1 MFASVKGARATG
13 RTFGTRPT
21 VSHASAFPKA
31 LRLHRFQST
40 ASGSSTAVSQ
50 VAAGATGGVVVLVG
64 VYAWYHFS
72 GAKTAVDASKAAA
85 NYYQETKRAIAENA
99 PKNPNEVIE
108 FLRKT
113 TKSYAGLIPGA
124 SSYIDSTFDTL
135 DQLHKTHGDDVNRVL
150 QEGYDD
156 IHKIIQESGNGVS
169 VETGMKVMGVLRK
182 RMSELEEVGKKVG
195 QDVFKTLSEKHPEI
209 KEKLGGSYEELKDMA
224 EKSGPKAK
232 KILDDTLSQV
242 KDIFEKGFSP
252 DSLSQAQKLVSSKV
266 SEARKLA
273 QSSGQGAWNE
283 AVKQAQPYLDKVPEI
298 KKLIEDNASSFMAAG
313 VSQSKVVQEVF
324 AKVKDAA
331 EGGTAG
337 NDQKM
342 KELREFVE
350 KKAHDVQGQGSGG
363 VEHGLQ
369 VLQDWAK
376 AMPGGE
382 EMLKQ
387 APSMSA
393 LMQLAQDRGDD
404 AKKLT
409 KEAYEDI
416 VKVLEEKGK
425 NARDLLE
432 KSQNDVKRKS

>member
-1 MFASVKGARATG
+1 
-13 RTFGTRPT
+13 
-21 VSHASAFPKA
+21 
-31 LRLHRFQST
+31 
-40 ASGSSTAVSQ
+40 
-50 VAAGATGGVVVLVG
+50 
-64 VYAWYHFS
+64 
-72 GAKTAVDASKAAA
+72 
-85 NYYQETKRAIAENA
+85 
-99 PKNPNEVIE
+99 
-108 FLRKT
+108 
-113 TKSYAGLIPGA
+113 
-124 SSYIDSTFDTL
+124 
-135 DQLHKTHGDDVNRVL
+135 
-150 QEGYDD
+150 
-156 IHKIIQESGNGVS
+156 
-169 VETGMKVMGVLRK
+169 
-182 RMSELEEVGKKVG
+182 
-195 QDVFKTLSEKHPEI
+195 
-209 KEKLGGSYEELKDMA
+209 MA